1 MKWYVKF
8 VLLLLLTVSIP
19 ISYAED
25 TIYATD
31 EGLIRFTYE
40 ETGKQGLMNF
50 EHFVLTDAQF
60 DTIGAFDEYGYAL
73 VKHDGKFGMIDRT
86 GNTVIEPEM
95 DVIQIGGAQHYP
107 ASNHYGCYMVE
118 KAGKSGFFLV
128 DQRQI
133 IWMDNDQLFFGTPN
147 YYTGKYCVVYSS
159 DHSNYNLL
167 DRKGDT
173 VFADWVQGKVFVF
186 SDGSIVI
193 TDSSAGALTYMGR
206 DGENIYTLQLS
217 ADVVFG
223 AEDLIAYRTAEGKW
237 GAIDKETGS
246 RLLEPVYQYIS
257 ESGFADSR
265 LLLEHDGKYG
275 YADRS
280 GKIVI
285 PFQFDYAEDFSC
297 DLAKVEAESG
307 YGFIGTDGQ
316 YVIQPVNDDIIW
328 YQSYCKDNV
337 ILYSTANREWG
348 YIDQN
353 GDVLS
358 RFQAE
363 TQGDFNES
371 YSNLADHMTT
381 YYDPQT
387 QKTGYVNVDGTI
399 ALPPQWDAGSAFC
412 EGIATI
418 ENNGLCGLIDLQGKQ
433 VTDVCF
439 AKIYKILY
447 DQLRL
452 VIRFPLDNH
461 LYLVSFDGDVIAEY
475 LWNDI
480 W

>member
-1 MKWYVKF
+1 M
-8 VLLLLLTVSIP
+8 
-19 ISYAED
+19 
-25 TIYATD
+25 
-31 EGLIRFTYE
+31 
-40 ETGKQGLMNF
+40 
-50 EHFVLTDAQF
+50 
-60 DTIGAFDEYGYAL
+60 
-73 VKHDGKFGMIDRT
+73 
-86 GNTVIEPEM
+86 
-95 DVIQIGGAQHYP
+95 
-107 ASNHYGCYMVE
+107 
-118 KAGKSGFFLV
+118 
-128 DQRQI
+128 
-133 IWMDNDQLFFGTPN
+133 
-147 YYTGKYCVVYSS
+147 VYSS
-159 DHSNYNLL
+159 DHNSYNLL

-173 VFADWVQGKVFVF
+173 VFADWIQGKVFVF
-186 SDGSIVI
+186 SDGSVVT
-193 TDSSAGALTYMGR
+193 TDSFTSTLIYMGQN
-206 DGENIYTLQLS
+206 GEIIYTLRLS
-217 ADVVFG
+217 ADAIFG
-223 AEDLIAYRTAEGKW
+223 TGDLIAYRTVEGKW

-246 RLLEPVYQYIS
+246 SLIEPVYQYIS
-257 ESGFADSR
+257 ESGFVDSR
-265 LLLEHDGKYG
+265 LLLKHDGKYG

-297 DLAKVEAESG
+297 DLAKVEVESG
-307 YGFIGTDGQ
+307 YGFIGRDGQ

-358 RFQAE
+358 RFPAE

-381 YYDPQT
+381 YYDPET

-399 ALPPQWDAGSAFC
+399 ALAPQWDAGSAFYK
-412 EGIATI
+412 GIATI
-418 ENNGLCGLIDLQGKQ
+418 ENNELCGLIDPQGKQ

-461 LYLVSFDGDVIAEY
+461 IYLVSFDGDVIAEY